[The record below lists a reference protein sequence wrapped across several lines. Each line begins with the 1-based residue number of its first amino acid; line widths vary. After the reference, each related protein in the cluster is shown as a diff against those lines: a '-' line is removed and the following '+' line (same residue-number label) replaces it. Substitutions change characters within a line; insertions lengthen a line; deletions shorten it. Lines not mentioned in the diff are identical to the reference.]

1 MFDRDSDR
9 VRQIRTSGLC
19 TVSCLFVCV
28 CVRTRAKTFT
38 NMSESYQNTN
48 FLADASSGKVSGGM
62 IDEDKLYESSRTDS
76 GFLSGGN
83 LVLSGE
89 ILSEEIIPEHEHRG
103 HSGNDLKT
111 PETQQSL
118 MRLDSGVDVGITE
131 SFSTLSLKNPG
142 LNDLNTKTAV
152 QQQPEQHQQQQQQ
165 RQLPWEEYYGQ
176 DEDGDT

>member
-1 MFDRDSDR
+1 MELVFETETVTAFST
-9 VRQIRTSGLC
+9 VQTSAC
-19 TVSCLFVCV
+19 ACV
-28 CVRTRAKTFT
+28 CACESEYLT
-38 NMSESYQNTN
+38 NMSESNQNTN

-62 IDEDKLYESSRTDS
+62 TDEDKLYESSRTDS

-89 ILSEEIIPEHEHRG
+89 ILSEEIIHEPEPKG
-103 HSGNDLKT
+103 HDKNLKT

-152 QQQPEQHQQQQQQ
+152 QQPEQHQQ
-165 RQLPWEEYYGQ
+165 QLPWEEYYGQ